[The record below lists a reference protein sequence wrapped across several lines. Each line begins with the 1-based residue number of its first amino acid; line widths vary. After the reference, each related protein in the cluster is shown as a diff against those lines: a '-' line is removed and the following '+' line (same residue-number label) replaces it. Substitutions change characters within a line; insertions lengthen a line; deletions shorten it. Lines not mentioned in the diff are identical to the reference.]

1 MATWPDLT
9 DYHEALQFPQRSLGD
24 PELQRAQIDK
34 DRFGMPKPAT
44 GGNAVVY
51 KATEGQ
57 NVWAVRCFL
66 RPISDHAER
75 YAAISKHLQKNR
87 AAHSTKF
94 FYLADGL
101 RIKGGTFPIVKM
113 AWVQGQHLD
122 RCAESLLGQ
131 PKELAGLR
139 EKFRTLVKEVEA
151 AKFAHGDLQHGNILV
166 SGKELL
172 LIDYDGMWVPA
183 LIGRQATEIGH
194 RAYQHP
200 KRSVSDYGPYL
211 DRFSALVIYLSL
223 RALEVDRKLWEQ
235 YYTGDNLLFVREDFN
250 EPGKTPIWGD
260 LAALKDPEV
269 SYLAGVLA
277 ALLTKPVKDLPRL
290 EAVLS
295 GSAGVKPREL
305 ESGGP
310 RPAEKPKW
318 SAKPSKSGSVA
329 DLAPQ
334 WKAIWSRPGEK
345 TETRWK
351 KEVKDGPVEVE
362 SEVEVLA
369 PDAVPLG
376 AAAGAALAAGALM
389 GAFVSPELG
398 LLAAGS
404 GLVITRGISRIQRK
418 KVKHI
423 AIRPIEQQVLEQF
436 KTSVPGHKSPVTS
449 LQCTA
454 DGRRLSVV
462 TKFGECASWELDTD
476 GYKIS
481 SVRLPPFEQSAM
493 ASGSPK
499 AAVVTDKAVL
509 VADLHSG
516 NRVEIGVDA
525 SNRAFAV
532 ATTADGGKVALGQQS
547 GQVQVVEATTKRT
560 LVQVP
565 AVNSRITALAFSE
578 DGTLLVVGS
587 TGGAVQIHRLA
598 PKLEKLGE
606 GVHHRMAVTV
616 AAAAA
621 KGQGFASADDS
632 GQIVL
637 WGKNGQKQA
646 AASLGARG
654 IKALLFLSDQAL
666 AAGCGDG
673 TVKILNPS
681 SGAVLA
687 THNLGA
693 SAISALA
700 FAKDKLAL
708 AVGTQSG
715 QVTMLALEA

>member
-122 RCAESLLGQ
+122 RCAEGLLGQ

-260 LAALKDPEV
+260 LAALNNPEV

-277 ALLTKPVKDLPRL
+277 ALLAKPVKDLPRL

-329 DLAPQ
+329 DLASQ

-345 TETRWK
+345 SETRWK

-369 PDAVPLG
+369 PDSVPLG

-389 GAFVSPELG
+389 GAFISPELG
-398 LLAAGS
+398 LLAAGG
-404 GLVITRGISRIQRK
+404 GLVITRGISRVQRK

-436 KTSVPGHKSPVTS
+436 KTSVPGHKSAVTS

-476 GYKIS
+476 GYKVS
-481 SVRLPPFEQSAM
+481 TVRLPPFEQSAL
-493 ASGSPK
+493 ASNSPK
-499 AAVVTDKAVL
+499 AAVITDKAVL
-509 VADLHSG
+509 VADLLSG
-516 NRVEIGVDA
+516 NRVEIGIDA
-525 SNRAFAV
+525 SNRAYAV
-532 ATTADGGKVALGQQS
+532 STTADGGRVALGQQS

-560 LVQVP
+560 VVQVP
-565 AVNSRITALAFSE
+565 GVNSRITALAFSE

-587 TGGAVQIHRLA
+587 TGGAVQIHRLT

-606 GVHHRMAVTV
+606 GAHHRMAVTV
-616 AAAAA
+616 AAAAP

-632 GQIVL
+632 GQVVL

-646 AASLGARG
+646 AASLGSRG
-654 IKALLFLSDQAL
+654 VKALLFLGEQAL

-681 SGAVLA
+681 SGTVLA
-687 THNLGA
+687 THNLGS